1 MQGSK
6 PTIRRDDRA
15 EPDDDEPSTGA
26 SRVDVVSV
34 ESVRGD
40 TASSGLVALRR
51 ELAKLNQQAAAVEKS
66 FEDQRRE
73 RAESLERLEKE
84 RLHAIALETR
94 VASAEAESVLLKK
107 AHQLEINELRAA
119 HETSLAELR
128 KAREDRAAIEKS
140 AEAAKVA
147 ASEIRARTEKE
158 EAAARASSDEAAKR
172 ASELLKLGVELA
184 RVKEEHARDRTT
196 ARERIAVLERAADE
210 ASAVSQRAQAEL
222 STSRETEVRLSG
234 EAQTARQSAERLVAQ
249 AEAAKQNGELL
260 MAQCEAARQNEE
272 RLKAQCE
279 AARQNEERLGR
290 QLEVALAR
298 AAEAESQALTISLTH
313 ASLEASLRTL
323 RDEITAAFARVG
335 SEAAAAAAISSSRL
349 LPITPDLT
357 ASVEQVAPAD
367 AVAPSGRA
375 SAPPSGVK
383 TLEPPA
389 PGALPEDA
397 KRSTP
402 PPPSCETKDSP
413 SAEPELSFD

>member
-128 KAREDRAAIEKS
+128 TAREDRAALEKS
-140 AEAAKVA
+140 AEATKVA
-147 ASEIRARTEKE
+147 ASESRARTEKE
-158 EAAARASSDEAAKR
+158 EAAAKASSDEAAKR
-172 ASELLKLGVELA
+172 ASELMKLGEELA

-260 MAQCEAARQNEE
+260 M
-272 RLKAQCE
+272 AQCE